1 MTIGAKKM
9 ITLGLIY
16 ASIAKKYFFYTKHE
30 VEGAEKEFINRL
42 INRMDANETDCLVRM
57 SDAANRELFIK
68 EIRTGDTLQFENI
81 IVHLLAMD
89 TAKRNAV
96 EQLVQ
101 NINNG
106 ELIEFTDHKNY

>member
-1 MTIGAKKM
+1 
-9 ITLGLIY
+9 
-16 ASIAKKYFFYTKHE
+16 
-30 VEGAEKEFINRL
+30 
-42 INRMDANETDCLVRM
+42 
-57 SDAANRELFIK
+57 
-68 EIRTGDTLQFENI
+68 
-81 IVHLLAMD
+81 VHLLAMD